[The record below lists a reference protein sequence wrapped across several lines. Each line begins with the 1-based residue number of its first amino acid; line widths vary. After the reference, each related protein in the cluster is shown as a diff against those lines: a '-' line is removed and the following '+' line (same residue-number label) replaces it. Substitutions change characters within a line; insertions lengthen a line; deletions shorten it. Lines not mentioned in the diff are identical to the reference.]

1 MKKYATFLIAIAFQF
16 CAFAQPSILPTNDK
30 IQYTGR
36 IDFSTPTEP
45 TYSFPGISIKA
56 KFNGTGIQATIYDY
70 SLGTEKSTNYYK
82 VFIDGAVYTEQL
94 EMTSGENTYTLA
106 TGLSAGEHTIELM
119 KITEG
124 AAGKSSFR
132 GFTVIGGNQELLDL
146 PARPD
151 LKIEFIGDSWTA
163 GFGNLSQYASGQASM
178 ENGDYVAANQ
188 DNYYAWG
195 PITARAVNAE
205 YHVTAISGRGLYRNN
220 TGSMTGT
227 LPLNYDNIFEDDNS
241 VQYDHSWHPDIISIH
256 LGTND
261 MAQEEGGQQYK
272 LDDEAFTDTY
282 IQFIDKLI
290 TLHDCA
296 EIIICFGNSKSDS
309 WPTWTNQLTRL
320 RNIANDIVAR
330 YPDGNVTSLELPFTA
345 EKWTGN
351 PADDCGYGDAWH
363 PSKCSH
369 EEMAVELIDKVN
381 DMNVDPSASNCNY
394 TLTSAEFQNKL
405 AMSVFPNP
413 ATDVLNISS
422 EFGTNVEWV
431 IYDISGKAVLNGN
444 GNIANIE
451 TIETGTYVIQV
462 IGNDQT
468 GTKTIIKK

>member
-1 MKKYATFLIAIAFQF
+1 
-16 CAFAQPSILPTNDK
+16 
-30 IQYTGR
+30 
-36 IDFSTPTEP
+36 
-45 TYSFPGISIKA
+45 
-56 KFNGTGIQATIYDY
+56 
-70 SLGTEKSTNYYK
+70 
-82 VFIDGAVYTEQL
+82 
-94 EMTSGENTYTLA
+94 
-106 TGLSAGEHTIELM
+106 
-119 KITEG
+119 
-124 AAGKSSFR
+124 
-132 GFTVIGGNQELLDL
+132 LLDL
-146 PARPD
+146 PAKPD
-151 LKIEFIGDSWTA
+151 LKIEFIGDSWSA

-394 TLTSAEFQNKL
+394 TLTSAEFQNIL
-405 AMSVFPNP
+405 AMSIFPNP

-431 IYDISGKAVLNGN
+431 IYDISGKAILNGN

>member
-1 MKKYATFLIAIAFQF
+1 V
-16 CAFAQPSILPTNDK
+16 
-30 IQYTGR
+30 
-36 IDFSTPTEP
+36 
-45 TYSFPGISIKA
+45 
-56 KFNGTGIQATIYDY
+56 
-70 SLGTEKSTNYYK
+70 KSTNYYK
-82 VFIDGAVYTEQL
+82 VFIDGTIQTEQL
-94 EMTSGENTYTLA
+94 QMTNGENTYTLA
-106 TGLSAGEHTIELM
+106 TGLSAGEHTVELM

-132 GFTVIGGNQELLDL
+132 GFTVIGGNQTLLDL

-163 GFGNLSQYASGQASM
+163 GFGNLSQYSSGPASM
-178 ENGDYVAANQ
+178 ANGDYVAANQ
-188 DNYYAWG
+188 DNYYSWA
-195 PITARAVNAE
+195 PITARAVGAE

-272 LDDEAFTDTY
+272 LDDEAFTNTY
-282 IQFIDKLI
+282 IQFIDKMMN
-290 TLHDCA
+290 LHDCA
-296 EIIICFGNSKSDS
+296 QFIICFGNSKSDS

-320 RNIANDIVAR
+320 RNIANDIVSR

-351 PADDCGYGDAWH
+351 SADDCGYGDAWH

-369 EEMAVELIDKVN
+369 EEMAVELIAKIN
-381 DMNVDPSASNCNY
+381 EMNVDPSATNCNY
-394 TLTSAEFQNKL
+394 TLTSTDVQTEF
-405 AMSVFPNP
+405 AMNIYPNP
-413 ATDVLNISS
+413 AQDIVNISS
-422 EFGTNVEWV
+422 AVGSNLNWNVF
-431 IYDISGKAVLNGN
+431 DISGKMVLNGE
-444 GNIANIE
+444 GNIVNIE
-451 TIETGTYVIQV
+451 NLESGSYIIQV
-462 IGNDQT
+462 IGNNQVSSS
-468 GTKTIIKK
+468 TIIKK